1 MKVRGNRGSNVITM
15 SQVEWLITYYV
26 CTETHVLLSTTAEK
40 TKEQN
45 AFSERKERNL
55 GLG

>member
-1 MKVRGNRGSNVITM
+1 M

-26 CTETHVLLSTTAEK
+26 CTETHVLLLSTTAEK

-45 AFSERKERNL
+45 AFSDRKERNL